1 MRNVAKQNRRK
12 ITFAIYIIRYMGEP
26 PTDAPPRKQ
35 QQLLQSCQRCVPTA
49 SYNVL
54 NPQQDRTPAPW
65 GGPGEGLLLSPFF
78 TLFQNFLPFS
88 FWLLYIFCNFG
99 ALIGEAAYLHTTLVV
114 VTRVAETNAIF
125 APCSRR
131 ALHSREGWWETGHD
145 IY

>member
-1 MRNVAKQNRRK
+1 M
-12 ITFAIYIIRYMGEP
+12 ITA
-26 PTDAPPRKQ
+26 
-35 QQLLQSCQRCVPTA
+35 
-49 SYNVL
+49 
-54 NPQQDRTPAPW
+54 
-65 GGPGEGLLLSPFF
+65 FF
-78 TLFQNFLPFS
+78 SIFQNFLPFS

-131 ALHSREGWWETGHD
+131 ALQSREGWWEKGHD

>member
-1 MRNVAKQNRRK
+1 MQL
-12 ITFAIYIIRYMGEP
+12 FAHLLSSYLQGMG
-26 PTDAPPRKQ
+26 DFFSA
-35 QQLLQSCQRCVPTA
+35 L
-49 SYNVL
+49 
-54 NPQQDRTPAPW
+54 PW
-65 GGPGEGLLLSPFF
+65 GRPGEELLLSPFF
-78 TLFQNFLPFS
+78 SLFQYFLPFS

-131 ALHSREGWWETGHD
+131 ALHSREGWWEKGHD